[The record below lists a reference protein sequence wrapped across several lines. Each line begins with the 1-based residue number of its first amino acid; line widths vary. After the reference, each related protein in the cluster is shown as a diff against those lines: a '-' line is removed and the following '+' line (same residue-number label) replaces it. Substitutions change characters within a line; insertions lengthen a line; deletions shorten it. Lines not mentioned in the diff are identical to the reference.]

1 MSIRVK
7 FVEPCSCGV
16 GRPGVSCL
24 TIFEAFGGVVVGKG
38 LRSHHGRS
46 GEANRLLD
54 QCGVLGCVV
63 GKGLR
68 SHHGKSGEANR
79 LSDQCGVLDCVVG
92 RDIDAFSDP
101 FSGCTW

>member
-1 MSIRVK
+1 MTSGLK
-7 FVEPCSCGV
+7 PEGV
-16 GRPGVSCL
+16 AGCDGCRCHTGQ
-24 TIFEAFGGVVVGKG
+24 KG
-38 LRSHHGRS
+38 LRSHHGKS

-54 QCGVLGCVV
+54 QCGVLDCVV

-92 RDIDAFSDP
+92 RDTDAFSDP